1 MTRDDIIRLAQKV
14 WSAGDA
20 YIGPSTESLQRFA
33 TLVELH
39 LMTQGCRRCAK
50 GQRMTQY
57 CGMLE
62 EAVEAEREACV
73 KIIKAYQ
80 IPIGNSPAGE
90 MARDWTVDAL
100 KEIRDA
106 IRARGQ

>member
-1 MTRDDIIRLAQKV
+1 MTRNDIIRLAREV

-33 TLVELH
+33 ALV
-39 LMTQGCRRCAK
+39 A
-50 GQRMTQY
+50 
-57 CGMLE
+57 
-62 EAVEAEREACV
+62 AAEREACM

-100 KEIRDA
+100 KYIRDE
-106 IRARGQ
+106 IRARGESK